1 MLAKFIIVA
10 VLFLFL
16 PLVVAQDAV
25 PGSVEDT
32 IGTVIGWMIAILL
45 FLIVIACMLWVLYKI
60 YSAFRP
66 GSEEKPDV
74 KEYRKLSAIM
84 FTDMKGYSKEMGRA
98 EEATLKKVWRYEKA
112 IRSIIKEHDGRVV
125 KTIGD
130 AVMGDF
136 DSAVN
141 AVKCAIY
148 LQEFLRKE
156 DIKIRLGV
164 HIGDVIHRGGDIF
177 GDGVNIASRIE
188 SVCEPGEVYISED
201 TYNQVKG
208 KIPARFES
216 LGSRKLK
223 NIEKPPK
230 LYRVT

>member
-1 MLAKFIIVA
+1 MTTKFIIAA
-10 VLFLFL
+10 VLLLFSS
-16 PLVVAQDAV
+16 LVTAQNAV

-32 IGTVIGWMIAILL
+32 IGTVLGWIISILL
-45 FLIVIACMLWVLYKI
+45 FLIVIAFMLWILYKV
-60 YSAFRP
+60 YKTLLPDNR
-66 GSEEKPDV
+66 EKPDAR
-74 KEYRKLSAIM
+74 ERRKLSAIM
-84 FTDMKGYSKEMGRA
+84 FTDMKGYSREVGRA

-112 IRSIIKEHDGRVV
+112 IRSIIEEHDGRVV

-141 AVKCAIY
+141 AVKCAIA

-156 DIKIRLGV
+156 DIKIRVGV
-164 HIGDVIHRGGDIF
+164 HMGDVIHRGGDVF

-201 TYNQVKG
+201 TYNQVRG

-230 LYRVT
+230 LYKVM